1 MGLSSWSRAEPA
13 PLASGSASG
22 DSAPALFAH
31 PDTEALSEFLSA
43 APRDAGAPTAE
54 DGGTLLGSDTKLPVP
69 DVSAVASAPLAPGVP
84 KGRVDLGETTMQ
96 PQMSSPAIERAARAQ
111 LYWGLVQRC
120 RDKDSKILP
129 PDAVKLVFTIDP
141 DGFISASSIVAS
153 AADPRHDDAAL
164 CMRRELSAA
173 TFQAPVSARGSTTRI
188 TATIPSVD

>member
-1 MGLSSWSRAEPA
+1 MSSWSRAEPA
-13 PLASGSASG
+13 PLASASASG
-22 DSAPALFAH
+22 DSAPTVFSH

-54 DGGTLLGSDTKLPVP
+54 DGGTLIGSDTKVP
-69 DVSAVASAPLAPGVP
+69 PPDASAEASAPVAPRAP

-111 LYWGLVQRC
+111 LYWSLVQRC

-141 DGFISASSIVAS
+141 DGYIAASSIVAS